1 MKNITLKEL
10 QDLVEDSTKLLKYV
24 VKIDSGQDIEKINKA
39 CEDIMGSL
47 RKVIIANELQE
58 RQIICISG
66 LQGAG
71 KTTLMQKFYDIP
83 ENILNISM
91 GQGERIPIIIHES
104 KECKKSIEMYTRE
117 LVKENNEYS
126 VRRREVES
134 DEFIEASKGSNSINR
149 NITTMYLELSLPYKY
164 IKNEITAFML
174 LPGFEKK
181 HDYWRNLIDFSIKC
195 SDAAVFVFNE
205 SSFSRADNAV
215 ILDEIKKKFEN
226 NLIYV
231 ISRADQSPD
240 DNKEVKNTCI
250 ETMKIPSAEKDR
262 VVCTGIYPEDEK
274 NEKWRKQF
282 MDAIDRYCRPPLDF
296 QGKCSEYIYKEM
308 EKIINKI
315 DEIQTCVVVDKEIQL
330 KKENSGIL
338 EAFDKKTEKGKK
350 MFKKNIEDAVLM
362 AENDS
367 LKKIEQ
373 YFKETTTKGTLKGIK
388 RAIFGESAKD
398 IIELK
403 NVVLDSLND
412 DSGKPYIYR
421 SLIKSADNVIG
432 SLQDNNTIKKHIL
445 TDGTQDNISDEE
457 ARNTQL
463 YEAKNEYV
471 MDIAH
476 FIDGNNNDELKSSME
491 ELAQG
496 LADMTAYY
504 YTQNMIYCVNPEC
517 GKGIE
522 LEKSHLTLDQ
532 IVKSAKDTK
541 LFGASIL
548 GLVAAD
554 VVKDGEL
561 NGIAAI
567 GKALNIPS
575 GVLFAGTGALLALG
589 AGTAITRDLNRMHC
603 MDYGMACNTVYAI
616 YKNIA
621 SQIVNS
627 YNDYVE
633 FVRDNLERSLI
644 KKTKINASIDAGYN
658 MQMALNRI
666 RASVEKTRDAARND
680 KYDLKRAFE

>member
-1 MKNITLKEL
+1 MNITLKEL
-10 QDLVEDSTKLLKYV
+10 ADLVEDSTKLLKYAV
-24 VKIDSGQDIEKINKA
+24 EIDSAQDSKTIKKA

-83 ENILNISM
+83 EEILNISM

-104 KECKKSIEMYTRE
+104 KECKKSVEMYSRE

-134 DEFIEASKGSNSINR
+134 DEFIELSKGSNSIDK

-164 IKNEITAFML
+164 IENEKTAFML
-174 LPGFEKK
+174 LPGYEKK
-181 HDYWRNLIDFSIKC
+181 HDYWRNLIDFSINC

-205 SSFSRADNAV
+205 SSFARIDNAV
-215 ILDEIKKKFEN
+215 ILDDIKETFGE

-240 DNKEVKNTCI
+240 DNEEVKNTCI
-250 ETMKIPSAEKDR
+250 ETMKILPTETDR
-262 VVCTGIYPEDEK
+262 VVCTGIYPEEER

-282 MDAIDRYCRPPLDF
+282 MHAIDKYCRTPLGI
-296 QGKCSEYIYKEM
+296 QEKCSEYIYNEM
-308 EKIINKI
+308 DNIINKI
-315 DEIQTCVVVDKEIQL
+315 DAIQDFVGRDNVISLEL
-330 KKENSGIL
+330 ENSGIL
-338 EAFDKKTEKGKK
+338 AAFDREIEKGKK
-350 MFKKNIEDAVLM
+350 KFKKNIENAVRN
-362 AENDS
+362 AEDDS
-367 LKKIEQ
+367 LKKIDRN
-373 YFKETTTKGTLKGIK
+373 FDETNAKDMLKGIK
-388 RAIFGESAKD
+388 RTIFGESAKD
-398 IIELK
+398 INELK
-403 NVVLDSLND
+403 NVVLNSLND

-421 SLIKSADNVIG
+421 RLIKSADDIIG
-432 SLQDNNTIKKHIL
+432 VLQDENTIKYMLKDKI
-445 TDGTQDNISDEE
+445 QDNIPDEE
-457 ARNTQL
+457 ERNAQL
-463 YEAKNEYV
+463 DVAKNEYV
-471 MDIAH
+471 MDIANLL
-476 FIDGNNNDELKSSME
+476 DGNSNDELINSMT
-491 ELAQG
+491 ELAKG

-504 YTQNMIYCVNPEC
+504 YTQNMIYCVKPEY
-517 GKGIE
+517 GKDIE
-522 LEKSHLTLDQ
+522 LEKSHLTFEQ
-532 IVKSAKDTK
+532 IINSANNTK

-554 VVKDGEL
+554 VVKDGDL
-561 NGIAAI
+561 DLDVLTSI
-567 GKALNIPS
+567 GKALNIPA
-575 GVLFAGTGALLALG
+575 GALFAGTGVLLLLG

-603 MDYGMACNTVYAI
+603 MDYNTACNRVCDI

-621 SQIVNS
+621 GQIIDS
-627 YNDYVE
+627 YEDYVE

-644 KKTKINASIDAGYN
+644 KKNKINENIDAGYN
-658 MQMALNRI
+658 IQMALNRI
-666 RASVEKTRDAARND
+666 KASVKKMRESAIKD